1 VAFLECGLTYKQT
14 SLSQLDMDFLEGR
27 NYNAEE
33 IMAVYKVPKSE
44 LGLYK
49 QISFATVKTMD
60 QVFWTKTIILKFCY

>member
-1 VAFLECGLTYKQT
+1 VALLECGLTYKQT

-44 LGLYK
+44 LGLYE

-60 QVFWTKTIILKFCY
+60 